1 MELSELKVL
10 NNLVSAY
17 FDLAE
22 INALEQNPMRMKD
35 YVRELDN
42 ILKSAGRKILND
54 TGQISHEKA
63 TEKATLEYRKYK
75 AKNLSE
81 VEKSYLQAIKAVGKK
96 IEGKPRLKL

>member
-1 MELSELKVL
+1 LELSELKVL